1 MNTTWDDLPYASDF
15 PNEECKS
22 LIKQDLTSDSLPII
36 NQYNNYLAMGDAN
49 GLMMSKQYMLENPI
63 IKEHVILASDI
74 LALSQELVAI
84 ERTFIRDI
92 EKYIM
97 SVVEFRGEYDDTES
111 YVRYNIVLYKEQ
123 AYFCYKDAEIGIL
136 PTDTNYFY
144 PITLEGKQGNPGV
157 DFVPMGEWNK
167 DFTYSANHAVSWKG
181 SLWYSITDF
190 NSGNEPSDL
199 SIHWKKF
206 LVLSQ
211 KASDVNLDSGD
222 NIQNKIDSIENDIIT
237 IENNYA
243 TKKEVTNLEEVIT
256 SKTEILKGNGL
267 PTENT
272 IGELGQHYKD
282 TSDDGRLYICI
293 DIISNQETGETRY
306 IWNKVMNDN
315 DTPELWKKATS
326 QGTSG
331 YPDINTV
338 DKRCFVID
346 VGDSNILKYYDSESS
361 SWKPITSV
369 WS

>member
-181 SLWYSITDF
+181 SLWYSISDF

-206 LVLSQ
+206 LILSQ
-211 KASDVNLDSGD
+211 KASDLYMNSG
-222 NIQNKIDSIENDIIT
+222 ITVENKI
-237 IENNYA
+237 
-243 TKKEVTNLEEVIT
+243 
-256 SKTEILKGNGL
+256 NGL
-267 PTENT
+267 EANVNTELSFLNQTVDLLTEKTTLLYGEGAPSLNT
-272 IGELGQHYKD
+272 IGKVGQYYKD
-282 TSDDGRLYICI
+282 ISSGGRLYVCDSVFEVVSSEGITTQYKWAKLIRETDSFEPTCI
-293 DIISNQETGETRY
+293 
-306 IWNKVMNDN
+306 
-315 DTPELWKKATS
+315 WKYATS
-326 QGTSG
+326 TGTSG
-331 YPDINTV
+331 YDDINAI
-338 DKRCFVID
+338 DHRYFVVD
-346 VGDSNILKYYDSESS
+346 VGDNNILKYFDNVSS
-361 SWKPITSV
+361 TWKPIVSV
-369 WS
+369 WN